1 MNHTITDRQRDAF
14 NDLQEVIAELHTERN
29 AAGVSAFD
37 VLKDEM
43 SPGALD
49 DLVLTLDIITED

>member
-1 MNHTITDRQRDAF
+1 MNHIITDRQRDAF
-14 NDLQEVIAELHTERN
+14 NDLQEAIAELHTERN

-37 VLKDEM
+37 ILRQKAQE
-43 SPGALD
+43 GALD